1 MSKEIYGTL
10 IKHEFEVNAAQAAE
24 DRVAMEAR
32 GYFAPDIYFANNPDG
47 LWAAHE
53 LNRYINKMGYDA
65 EIALDNVDLKSH
77 GSCLHLKVG
86 IIPQA
91 FLEDIKDYMSMR
103 EVQRGKMGF
112 ALWMD
117 DNGRHKQTHET
128 TMMAAFKGMKT
139 GQRRGK
145 SGQEPS

>member
-24 DRVAMEAR
+24 DKVAIEAQ
-32 GYFAPDIYFANNPDG
+32 GHFAPDVYFANNPDG
-47 LWAAHE
+47 LWAAHQ
-53 LNRYINKMGYDA
+53 LNRYIKKMGYDA
-65 EIALDNVDLKSH
+65 EIALDNVDTKSY
-77 GSCLHLKVG
+77 GPCLHLKVG

-91 FLEDIKDYMSMR
+91 FLEDIKDFMSMR
-103 EVQRGKMGF
+103 EVQQGKAGF

-117 DNGRHKQTHET
+117 DNGHYKQTRET
-128 TMMAAFKGMKT
+128 VMMAAFKDMKT

-145 SGQEPS
+145 SGYEPS